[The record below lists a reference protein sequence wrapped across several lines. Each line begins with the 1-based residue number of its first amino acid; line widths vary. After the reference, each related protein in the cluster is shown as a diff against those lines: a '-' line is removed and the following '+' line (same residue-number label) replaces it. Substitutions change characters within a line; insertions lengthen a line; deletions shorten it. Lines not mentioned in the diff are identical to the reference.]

1 MALVSVCLISDT
13 SAVVVFATADSCLE
27 TAYLPGLASQPQAK
41 IVSLPA
47 NRDDRHT
54 SLLNTLF
61 FIVIMSICIAYTSIY
76 RRCSVMP
83 LLD

>member
-1 MALVSVCLISDT
+1 MALVSVCLISHT

-27 TAYLPGLASQPQAK
+27 TAYPPGLASQPQAK

-61 FIVIMSICIAYTSIY
+61 LIVMSICIAYTSVY